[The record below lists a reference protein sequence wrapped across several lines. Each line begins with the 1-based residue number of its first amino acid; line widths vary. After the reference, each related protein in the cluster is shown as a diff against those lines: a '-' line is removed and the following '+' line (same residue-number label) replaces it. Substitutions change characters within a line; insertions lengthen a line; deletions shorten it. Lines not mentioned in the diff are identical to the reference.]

1 MSFLSSLARQIL
13 VQVVKPELE
22 RIAADIKAAGVEA
35 HKAHTTAQA
44 SLVQVRELKRQ
55 MSAALAID
63 IGIKEA
69 GKVIILTRIN
79 GQDRVKIV
87 DTKPQMTI
95 PEYKRLVESLEKE
108 YGATATWVDGP
119 QAAVEYIR
127 G

>member
-1 MSFLSSLARQIL
+1 MSFFGTLARQIL

-35 HKAHTTAQA
+35 HKAHTVSQA
-44 SLVQVRELKRQ
+44 SLSQVRELKRQ

-63 IGIKEA
+63 IGIKES

-95 PEYKRLVESLEKE
+95 TEYKRLVESLERE
-108 YGATATWVDGP
+108 FGAQATWVDGP
-119 QAAVEYIR
+119 SGAREILT